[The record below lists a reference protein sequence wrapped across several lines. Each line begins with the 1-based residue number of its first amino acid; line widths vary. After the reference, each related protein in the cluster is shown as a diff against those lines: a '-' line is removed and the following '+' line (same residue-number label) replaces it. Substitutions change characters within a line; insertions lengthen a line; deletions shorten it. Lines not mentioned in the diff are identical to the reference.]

1 MFIFGSAPLI
11 GEDKTVLL
19 WAVVLVVVAISIV
32 LEQRYKWAA
41 SLGSVV
47 LCIFIG
53 IFHNRSF

>member
-41 SLGSVV
+41 SLVF
-47 LCIFIG
+47 LLA
-53 IFHNRSF
+53 SFFQISG